1 MEPVIRAAVGH
12 NGMSPCPEVTNAYFT
27 LWRHA
32 VVDQHPGV
40 EANPIGRG
48 HFEIV
53 MRNAKDARSRAGDS
67 VTPSGNRIRPH
78 TMK

>member
-1 MEPVIRAAVGH
+1 VIRAAVGH

-40 EANPIGRG
+40 EANPIGG
-48 HFEIV
+48 HFGIV
-53 MRNAKDARSRAGDS
+53 MRNAKEARSRAGDFRDAFWEQDQA
-67 VTPSGNRIRPH
+67 P
-78 TMK
+78 